1 MMKNN
6 FLPLLFVLFT
16 AFVMNACDEE
26 EPMVP
31 VATATPAVQVI
42 NSGTATSVELTSD
55 IPGTAFNWTV
65 VQNGVSGASAGSGS
79 SIVQTL
85 TVTGLTAGTATY
97 SIIPVNGDVEGSA
110 ITVVITVSPL
120 KTTYIADVKPI
131 FVANCTPCHMASGY
145 NPVKLDQYAQAKAK
159 INSILDR
166 VQRAPGS
173 TGFMPNGGAKLSDE
187 KIAILKKWLDDGLLE
202 KL

>member
-6 FLPLLFVLFT
+6 FFPLLFVMVT
-16 AFVMNACDEE
+16 AFLMNACDEE

-31 VATATPAVQVI
+31 LATATPAAQVI
-42 NSGTATSVELTSD
+42 NSGTVTSVELTSD
-55 IPGTAFNWTV
+55 IPGTTFTWTV
-65 VQNGVSGASAGSGS
+65 VQNGVTGASAGSGS
-79 SIVQTL
+79 SIAQTL
-85 TVTGLTAGTATY
+85 TVTSLSAGTATY
-97 SIIPVNGDVEGSA
+97 SVIPVNNGVEGAA
-110 ITVVITVSPL
+110 ITVVVTVSPL
-120 KTTYIADVKPI
+120 KTNYNADVKPI

-145 NPVKLDQYAQAKAK
+145 NPLKLDQYAQAKAK

-166 VQRAPGS
+166 VQRNPGT
-173 TGFMPNGGAKLSDE
+173 TGFMPNGGTKLSDE